1 MSYVVEKV
9 YESEPKSQIPR
20 TLVLWV
26 SRHSPLPIQ
35 VAELEKKFD
44 NIVVYQMSGM
54 IPNAEAVAEVARKYN
69 ASVVVPVLP
78 LSMIARLAELARQN
92 KFMVLLAKMNNIAT
106 TKSIEEAQRLVAERP
121 ESRTMAT
128 YADGTVRVFEFERF
142 EKLVEVKLV
151 TEPL

>member
-9 YESEPKSQIPR
+9 YESESKSPR
-20 TLVLWV
+20 TVVLWV
-26 SRHSPLPIQ
+26 SRHSPLPVQIKT
-35 VAELEKKFD
+35 LEERLGG
-44 NIVVYQMSGM
+44 VVIYQMSGM
-54 IPNAEAVAEVARKYN
+54 IPNAEAVAEVVRKLN

-78 LSMIARLAELARQN
+78 LSMVARLAELSKQN
-92 KFMVLLAKMNNIAT
+92 KFTVLLAKMNNVAT

-128 YADGTVRVFEFERF
+128 YADGLVRVFEFERF
-142 EKLVEVKLV
+142 ERLVEVRLV